1 MITFTSTPV
10 GGKIVPQIP
19 RKPEENVPQRP
30 LGGLITNP
38 NPLPK
43 SPQQQPLGGLIM
55 PKPPKAPEGD
65 EFVPRPLGGL
75 IAPPKTPKREDL
87 PPMRPKEKE
96 APSDSK
102 KDKLR
107 KILSFAG
114 AFALATLAVTQGPK
128 LVSKIMSKIHK
139 A

>member
-38 NPLPK
+38 NPTPK
-43 SPQQQPLGGLIM
+43 SPRTPQPLGGLVM
-55 PKPPKAPEGD
+55 PPKTPGND

-87 PPMRPKEKE
+87 PPVRPKETPSPE
-96 APSDSK
+96 ASDK
-102 KDKLR
+102 KGKIAKTLKFLGAAAIATAIVVFGPKVVN
-107 KILSFAG
+107 KIL
-114 AFALATLAVTQGPK
+114 
-128 LVSKIMSKIHK
+128 HR
-139 A
+139 